1 MAIRYVGA
9 LVIQALEP
17 KRLADWYSRYFDLE
31 VSLEHEGGFFGA
43 FDTERGPFH
52 FGITPYDGDPDISTP
67 REVIITF
74 RVDNFDTLLKRLK
87 REGYE
92 PTASAEDED
101 GKYAMFRDP
110 EGNQVSVWGG

>member
-17 KRLADWYSRYFDLE
+17 ETLADWYSRYFDLE
-31 VSLEHEGGFFGA
+31 VSLEHDGGLFGA

-52 FGITPYDGDPDISTP
+52 FGLIPFHGNPEIAHP

-74 RVDNFDTLLKRLK
+74 RVDNFDQLLKK
-87 REGYE
+87 MKKGGIE
-92 PTASAEDED
+92 PIAFAEDED

-110 EGNQVSVWGG
+110 EGNQVSVWGE